1 MREVDF
7 VPPGRSLWQGGCS
20 SQKQLPKGQ
29 ALIWLRP
36 GRICPEN
43 DAQSASERDYVQ
55 SLSGALAS
63 FGKIAREAIAK
74 CNELGDAV
82 SADIFT
88 EILRGVEKWLWMVEE
103 HLELQ
108 R

>member
-1 MREVDF
+1 MSLRKADF
-7 VPPGRSLWQGGCS
+7 VPLGTSLWQGGCS

-63 FGKIAREAIAK
+63 FGKIARTAIAK
-74 CNELGDAV
+74 ANELGDAL

-88 EILRGVEKWLWMVEE
+88 EISRGVDKWL
-103 HLELQ
+103 
-108 R
+108 